1 LKQAG
6 VTAEKVRLVDRVVLG
21 NGHMMFMKTNSEE
34 IVGDRGVVGQSGVKE
49 MTTLVISQTRLNFTR
64 K

>member
-1 LKQAG
+1 
-6 VTAEKVRLVDRVVLG
+6 VRLVDRVVLG